1 MSSSAIK
8 SSQST
13 AREALAAGEGLV
25 RLAPCWVPRS
35 FLMPGGRLK
44 LDTRDLYAYGAHRGG
59 IDERWFSST
68 TKADNGPGT
77 GEDEGLSYI
86 DYKGQRIL
94 LKEAIEVAGDDFLG
108 ADVMSK
114 YGGFNLLCKFFD
126 NLGPIPHHMHQSD
139 EFAKKVGRN
148 GKPEAYYF
156 PPQLN
161 FKGNNFPYTFM
172 GLEPGT
178 TKDQIRQCLERW
190 NEGDNGILD
199 LSKAYR
205 LKPGT
210 GWQIDAGILHAPG
223 SLVTYEPQVNSDV
236 FGMFQSMVE
245 GRAVPW
251 DLLVKD
257 VPPENHHDLD
267 FIISMLD
274 WDKNV
279 DPEFGKNNMR
289 FPVPARDA
297 GEMAD
302 AGYQENWVV
311 YSRAVYSAK
320 ELTVMPGRSAVIK
333 DAAAYGLIVVEGVGS
348 IGKMDVETPT
358 LIRFGQMTKDELF
371 VSAAAAKEGVKV
383 TNTSD
388 VQPLVLLK
396 HFGPGNPDSAHL
408 VRQ

>member
-1 MSSSAIK
+1 MSTTATGFDSSV
-8 SSQST
+8 
-13 AREALAAGEGLV
+13 AREALKAGEGLV

-44 LDTRDLYAYGAHRGG
+44 LDPRDLYALGAHRGG

-68 TKADNGPGT
+68 TNAANGPGT
-77 GEDEGLSYI
+77 PEDEGLSYI
-86 DYKGQRIL
+86 DHDGKRVL
-94 LKEAIEVAGDDFLG
+94 LKAAIENDGDRFLG
-108 ADVMSK
+108 SDVMSK

-139 EFAKKVGRN
+139 EFAKKVGQN

-161 FKGNNFPYTFM
+161 FKSNNFPYTFM

-178 TKDQIRQCLERW
+178 TLDDVRKCLERW

-199 LSKAYR
+199 HTRAYR

-236 FGMFQSMVE
+236 FAMFQSMVE

-257 VPPENHHDLD
+257 VPAEHHQDLD
-267 FIISMLD
+267 FILSMLD

-289 FPVPARDA
+289 FPTPVRDENEM
-297 GEMAD
+297 GE
-302 AGYQENWVV
+302 AGYSEKWIV
-311 YSRAVYSAK
+311 YGTDYYSAK
-320 ELTVMPGRSAVIK
+320 ELTVLPGRSVVIK
-333 DAAAYGLIVVEGVGS
+333 DAAAYGLIVVEGVGQ

-371 VSAAAAKEGVKV
+371 VTAGAAANGVKI
-383 TNTSD
+383 TNSSS
-388 VQPLVLLK
+388 VQPLVMLK
-396 HFGPGNPDSAHL
+396 HFGPGNPDAAHL